1 MTANLQGFVAASV
14 ADAVVTLG
22 KQLTINLTMKLAGL
36 TESVTVT
43 AESPIID
50 VKANAV
56 TASVDSELDRPD
68 PEGPRPAQ
76 RPHPDSRHQQ

>member
-1 MTANLQGFVAASV
+1 M
-14 ADAVVTLG
+14 TLG
-22 KQLTINLTMKLAGL
+22 KQLTIDLTLKLAGL

-56 TASVDSELDRPD
+56 TASVDC
-68 PEGPRPAQ
+68 AA
-76 RPHPDSRHQQ
+76 